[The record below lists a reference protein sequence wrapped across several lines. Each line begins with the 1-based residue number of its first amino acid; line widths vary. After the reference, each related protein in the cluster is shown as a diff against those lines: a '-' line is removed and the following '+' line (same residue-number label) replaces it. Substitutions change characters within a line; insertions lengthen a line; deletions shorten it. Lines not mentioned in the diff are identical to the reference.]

1 MPKSQA
7 TQEVDR
13 YISWPGQATAYMT
26 GYLEIV
32 RLRAQ
37 AEKTLGSRFDLRAFH
52 DQVLGGGTVPLPVL
66 AARVEAWVRRRVAEK
81 S

>member
-1 MPKSQA
+1 
-7 TQEVDR
+7 
-13 YISWPGQATAYMT
+13 MT
-26 GYLEIV
+26 GYLEIA
-32 RLRAQ
+32 RLRVN

-66 AARVEAWVRRRVAEK
+66 AARVEAWVRQRVAEK